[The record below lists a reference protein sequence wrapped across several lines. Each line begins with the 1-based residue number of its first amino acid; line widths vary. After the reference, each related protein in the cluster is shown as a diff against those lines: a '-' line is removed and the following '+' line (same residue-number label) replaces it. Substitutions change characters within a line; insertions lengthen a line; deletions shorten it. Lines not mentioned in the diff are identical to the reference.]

1 MAKVAITLTPALT
14 RLFPGCPR
22 QLALD
27 AATVSELLDA
37 LDARWPGMRDR
48 LADSLPRVRPHVNIF
63 VDGERSQLETQL
75 KPGAVVFVL
84 TAISGG

>member
-1 MAKVAITLTPALT
+1 MPNVAITLTPALT

-22 QLALD
+22 QLELE
-27 AATVSELLDA
+27 AATVRGLLDA

-48 LADSLPRVRPHVNIF
+48 LSDSLPRIRPHVNIF
-63 VDGERSQLETQL
+63 VDGERSVLETRL
-75 KPGAVVFVL
+75 KPGARVFIV

>member
-1 MAKVAITLTPALT
+1 MPNVAITLTPALT

-22 QLALD
+22 QLEVE
-27 AATVSELLDA
+27 AATVRDLLHA

-48 LADSLPRVRPHVNIF
+48 LSDSLPRIRPHVNIF
-63 VDGERSQLETQL
+63 VDGERSVLETPL
-75 KPGAVVFVL
+75 KPGAAVFIV

>member
-1 MAKVAITLTPALT
+1 MPKVAITLTPALT

-22 QLALD
+22 QLELD
-27 AATVSELLDA
+27 GATVSELLDA

-63 VDGERSQLETQL
+63 VDGERARLETRL
-75 KPGAVVFVL
+75 RPGAAVFIV

>member
-1 MAKVAITLTPALT
+1 MPIVAITLTPALT

-22 QLALD
+22 QLELE
-27 AATVSELLDA
+27 AATVRSLLDA

-48 LADSLPRVRPHVNIF
+48 LSDSLPRIRPHVNVF
-63 VDGERSQLETQL
+63 VDGERSVLETRL
-75 KPGAVVFVL
+75 KPGARIFIV